1 MSRLLLVED
10 DAVLLR
16 AIVRCVRRH
25 IPVVTATTATE
36 ALAILDGGDIAGI
49 LTDHDLGDKERTGA
63 WLLAQAQVGHPHVR
77 RILMT
82 GNAQVTAH
90 AIGGVAERI
99 FIKPF
104 PLDTIIALFA
114 TGGAFSRSA

>member
-1 MSRLLLVED
+1 M
-10 DAVLLR
+10 LLR
-16 AIVRCVRRH
+16 AIVRCIRKR

-36 ALAILDGGDIAGI
+36 ALAILDGGDVSGI
-49 LTDHDLGDKERTGA
+49 LTDHDLGDKDRTGA

-77 RILMT
+77 RVLMT

-104 PLDTIIALFA
+104 PLESVIELFTA
-114 TGGAFSRSA
+114 GGTFSRSA